1 MKNAFITFAVL
12 MSIIFLPLN
21 VMAEGADS
29 IVGMLAVTTDEAGAI
44 TGATLSAETYDES
57 DNVNTV
63 TYKVV
68 MDETGKAMAE
78 AMGGSE
84 VKVSGTISA
93 SEDEQTITV
102 SSYESAQTE
111 EAPPETGSEE
121 PVMDDPDG
129 SSEMSS
135 DDSSDEPMDD

>member
-29 IVGMLAVTTDEAGAI
+29 LVGMLTVTTDEAGTI

-63 TYKVV
+63 TYQVV

-84 VKVSGTISA
+84 VKVTGTIS
-93 SEDEQTITV
+93 SSDEKQTITV
-102 SSYESAQTE
+102 ASYESAQTE
-111 EAPPETGSEE
+111 EAPPESGIEE

-129 SSEMSS
+129 NIDMGS
-135 DDSSDEPMDD
+135 DDSSDEPID